1 MNLLLQTQMQ
11 IFLQNQP
18 IMFPTAYTHGTANHL
33 SQAARRRSR
42 SVSAGHGYPEVPQFV
57 S

>member
-18 IMFPTAYTHGTANHL
+18 IMLPRAYTHGTANHL
-33 SQAARRRSR
+33 SQAARQRSR
-42 SVSAGHGYPEVPQFV
+42 SVSAGHGYPEVP
-57 S
+57 